1 MSLDVLRQISKLVH
15 AGATVVGNK
24 PQGSP
29 SLGDDETEF
38 RTLADSV
45 WGSGKTGA
53 HAYGLGQVLSGRS
66 LQEVMQDLGIQPD
79 FTDSSD
85 GRDSSSDRQTAV
97 EFVHRQLPDGGFYFL
112 ANRRDRAVQIEGSF
126 RVEGKAPELWD
137 AATGTVR
144 PASYRMEGGRTIVPV
159 NLEPYDAVFVVFR
172 HATHVRSTLIPEPHS
187 DVLTRLEGPWEVRF
201 PPNLGAPSHTSF
213 DELRSWTESSDPGV
227 RYFSGTATYD
237 KRISIPGTWLRK
249 SSRVQLDL
257 GQVKNIAELFV
268 NAHAVAILWKPPF
281 KADITQFLHPGT
293 NQLEIRIT
301 NLWPNRLIG
310 DKQPGAHPIA
320 FATYDP
326 FTADSPLLPSGLLG
340 PVRVIGITS
349 PSICPLC
356 ASRAQ

>member
-1 MSLDVLRQISKLVH
+1 MERIMTTTAARLAIASIVLLGALMS
-15 AGATVVGNK
+15 T
-24 PQGSP
+24 PQTASQALPVEIVPTLPHSAQVRSVAFSP
-29 SLGDDETEF
+29 DGF
-38 RTLADSV
+38 R
-45 WGSGKTGA
+45 
-53 HAYGLGQVLSGRS
+53 VLSG
-66 LQEVMQDLGIQPD
+66 G
-79 FTDSSD
+79 
-85 GRDSSSDRQTAV
+85 SDRTLKLWDASTGALLRT
-97 EFVHRQLPDGGFYFL
+97 FVGHSDEVTSIAFSPDGTRVL
-112 ANRRDRAVQIEGSF
+112 SGSTDKTI
-126 RVEGKAPELWD
+126 RLWD